1 MTEKEIIQ
9 SIIEDDRGIEQ
20 GKSTELDNQERR
32 QPQEDCYFK
41 TFKGVRKLLKDD
53 LQSLYEQ
60 TYQKA
65 LSTAPETAEE
75 TAEEKARKSRR
86 KENAS
91 ERITNC

>member
-60 TYQKA
+60 TYQQLQK
-65 LSTAPETAEE
+65 LQKRQP
-75 TAEEKARKSRR
+75 RKRLG
-86 KENAS
+86 KPPQGKCLGAHYKLLNF
-91 ERITNC
+91 